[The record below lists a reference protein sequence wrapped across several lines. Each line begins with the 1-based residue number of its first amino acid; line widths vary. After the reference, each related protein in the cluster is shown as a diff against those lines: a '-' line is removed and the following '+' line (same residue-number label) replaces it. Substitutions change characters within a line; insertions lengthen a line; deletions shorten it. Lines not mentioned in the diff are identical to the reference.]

1 LAENALQQVNRFG
14 SQFAAVIE
22 EPIIARALS
31 TLLPVVSI
39 LLDDSKSKPH
49 PFLLAVSEGPSAL
62 TPRVIATRTAAPA
75 NGPTTSDEPT
85 PPNAGSVLGTV

>member
-49 PFLLAVSEGPSAL
+49 PFLLAVSEGPQRLDAARNSDSDRCACEWADDER
-62 TPRVIATRTAAPA
+62 RVH
-75 NGPTTSDEPT
+75 TT
-85 PPNAGSVLGTV
+85 

>member
-49 PFLLAVSEGPSAL
+49 PFLLAVSEGPQRL
-62 TPRVIATRTAAPA
+62 DAARNSDSDRCA
-75 NGPTTSDEPT
+75 CEWADDERRAHTT
-85 PPNAGSVLGTV
+85 